1 MSREFCLRQT
11 KKDDLIKIIL
21 SQDEIIDSFNKD
33 ISGEVLMRNIA
44 ALQSE
49 NERLKK
55 AVNEPEKIWN
65 NNLLK
70 IKTLACDRLKALFEE
85 ESCYYHICG
94 SEKKLDPNNSVRYN
108 DYMCT
113 IVGIN
118 DISFNK
124 ILDKFMTEGAT
135 ETPWQKLMYA
145 VKPVKFEPPMWEE
158 VQKFAEDVRA
168 CYEEVCIKNV
178 MQFST
183 DGVIHSIYFVKSED
197 VFSIELTD
205 DDEVN
210 ETFEL
215 SEAGYVLAVNKA
227 RMIFLGDENL

>member
-11 KKDDLIKIIL
+11 KKEDLIKIVL

-33 ISGEVLMRNIA
+33 ISGELLMRNIA

-124 ILDKFMTEGAT
+124 ILDKFMTEGAA

-145 VKPVKFEPPMWEE
+145 VKPVKFEPPMWEDLAAKVEELKASKAEIHYHE
-158 VQKFAEDVRA
+158 VITFNKKDDV
-168 CYEEVCIKNV
+168 Y
-178 MQFST
+178 
-183 DGVIHSIYFVKSED
+183 GVYLIKSED
-197 VFSIELTD
+197 DFTIEITKNDSVSEYLYG
-205 DDEVN
+205 
-210 ETFEL
+210 L
-215 SEAGYVLAVNKA
+215 SEEGYIEAISRA
-227 RMIFLGDENL
+227 RKIFVGEE